1 MRSLVSL
8 VCLLIF
14 CGCGDKTTLQLSLQF
29 PDIREEHFSQYIQ
42 NVQEY
47 EILFRGNFGEKRTVV
62 NRSNGPI
69 HLEQDEIPFDDQLI
83 IIVNVRGRGFDG
95 VTWTEPVDLAHCEA
109 KPPIRWY
116 KGRKDPAT
124 IQCLLSEIGKA
135 TYEQNIIHS

>member
-83 IIVNVRGRGFDG
+83 IIVNV
-95 VTWTEPVDLAHCEA
+95 
-109 KPPIRWY
+109 
-116 KGRKDPAT
+116 
-124 IQCLLSEIGKA
+124 
-135 TYEQNIIHS
+135 